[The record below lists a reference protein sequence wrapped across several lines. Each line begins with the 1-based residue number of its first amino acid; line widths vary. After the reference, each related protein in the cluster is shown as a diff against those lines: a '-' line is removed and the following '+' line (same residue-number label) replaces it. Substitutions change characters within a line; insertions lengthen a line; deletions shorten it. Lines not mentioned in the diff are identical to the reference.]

1 MKIGRFTQLTMLA
14 CLILAAAPALAGGFE
29 FQKHG
34 FYLIDV
40 MILVALAATFLK
52 GPARAFLEKRHETAR
67 LEMDEAMS
75 VKTTSEARLQ
85 KYESALSNLNNEVA
99 ELNEAFRQDG
109 EREAARI
116 TQEGEDAAEK
126 IRRDSLETLSRE
138 GTQLKNDI
146 ERSVATQALARAETM
161 IQSRLDAQTHQ
172 ALIETFIADLESR
185 DELGSFTG

>member
-1 MKIGRFTQLTMLA
+1 MKTGRFTQLIL
-14 CLILAAAPALAGGFE
+14 LSSLVLAASPAFAGGFE

-40 MILVALAATFLK
+40 VILVTLAGAFLK
-52 GPARAFLEKRHETAR
+52 GPARAFLENRHETAR
-67 LEMDEAMS
+67 QEMEEAMS
-75 VKTTSEARLQ
+75 VKTDSEARLQ
-85 KYESALSNLNNEVA
+85 KYEGALANLNNEVA
-99 ELNEAFRQDG
+99 ELNESFRQDG

-126 IRRDSLETLSRE
+126 IRRDSAETLSRE

-146 ERSVATQALARAETM
+146 ERSVATEALARAEAM